1 MGSLRP
7 QRCPPVTNDGS
18 FLTAVGV
25 EEQPVRP
32 LCIWGEG
39 ERRPWS
45 ANIGRQR
52 PHDGVVASEA
62 VAVIVV
68 VDYSDLDG
76 HAVEVNHAVDNA
88 WRLCCCNP

>member
-1 MGSLRP
+1 MNSLRP
-7 QRCPPVTNDGS
+7 QCCPPVTDDSS

-25 EEQPVRP
+25 EEQPVRS
-32 LCIWGEG
+32 LCVWGER

-45 ANIGRQR
+45 ANIGRQS

-62 VAVIVV
+62 VAVVVV

-76 HAVEVNHAVDNA
+76 HAVEVNHAVNNA
-88 WRLCCCNP
+88 WGLCCCHP